1 MDFNLSKIAATS
13 KFYEERDTDEEPYN
27 KWEYKEDLYRDDA

>member
-1 MDFNLSKIAATS
+1 MNLNLSKIAAS
-13 KFYEERDTDEEPYN
+13 KFYEERDSDEVTYN